1 MNSMNWAIYVYDLV
15 IYYRVE
21 DTMRKEN
28 AVECAL

>member
-1 MNSMNWAIYVYDLV
+1 MSSMNWAIYVYDLV

-28 AVECAL
+28 AVEYAL